1 MVAQTPSLFY
11 IWLIEVRNSCLF
23 NEQRRSQASEGQWP
37 SSLDERGLSEF
48 MPRQEQVSLP
58 LAQVSGNIVDSKPQF
73 SSGNPEGNLIFGGLL
88 LWREERLGSGNIS
101 KCFTQGRLKPRNSIC
116 QLPASCSPGST
127 MSLLIIFCP
136 LTLCSNLTSP
146 ASQACL
152 CAWSVDKSGWRR
164 LSVVLSSLTWE
175 VTDLSLELW
184 LLWLQCLP

>member
-1 MVAQTPSLFY
+1 MSKE
-11 IWLIEVRNSCLF
+11 EVRHQKASDPALWMSVDSLNSCRGRNRYLCLLHRCLGTSWIQNHNF
-23 NEQRRSQASEGQWP
+23 PLETQRETWF
-37 SSLDERGLSEF
+37 LVDCCFEERKDLGVVIY
-48 MPRQEQVSLP
+48 QNVSL
-58 LAQVSGNIVDSKPQF
+58 K
-73 SSGNPEGNLIFGGLL
+73 
-88 LWREERLGSGNIS
+88 
-101 KCFTQGRLKPRNSIC
+101 GRLKPRNSIC

-175 VTDLSLELW
+175 VTDLSFELW